1 MQELVNISLEMVRVL
16 FRFWYEMKI
25 RTIAV
30 DDTDGNWGVTVMG
43 VTQPSM
49 QAILDDFHNS
59 EVIVYI

>member
-1 MQELVNISLEMVRVL
+1 MVRVL